1 MAINIKKSHRGKFTA
16 KWKRELGGPLSTSNL
31 NLGQSFAKMNN
42 LPQGNL
48 LPSGLA
54 GTNNPGGKSGGLGM
68 SFDPISLG
76 LNTLTAIGG
85 SIGANMA
92 TQRADMYSDAGE
104 DMRQVDMSKAMK
116 GSGLQAFLQNPLSFG
131 IGGRK
136 KARLEA
142 EEFNENIAKQ
152 QFNKDVG
159 SRFSTMPESPTYT
172 PVARQGGFTVYK
184 GETHEG
190 PNGGILT
197 DEQGNPSGL
206 SNNKPIALTEKNEVA
221 RFEPS
226 TGSTYIYS
234 DSLGFAKP
242 ATRLVHKYKLDKDNS
257 LYKNDPLLKTAVD
270 RQFDN
275 LMQAQEF
282 AKGTKTKAEDAIGMF
297 RKGGNLTATKAGKM
311 LEDNSANGHPL
322 TKKQKAYFGW
332 IRGGR
337 KEEGGELL
345 PILQWGGEEPETIP
359 IPKVDNRWPL
369 SGFQG
374 GRSIIYDPNAFN
386 YSVPLLNNLSW
397 SMREGLHR
405 KGQVAQSNTNL
416 EPTTQTNMNTSRPN
430 AVSQYQVPNLQIN
443 PTQVPGVT
451 FPSAPQLNL
460 PSGFAN
466 VSGLY
471 DRKTS
476 NAGPGYYNKG
486 FTRPYSI
493 GNMQPQG
500 KTTTGGTSRG
510 TGVTRPS
517 SASTPLNTGMNPMFF
532 QRYQQM
538 VRDRQI
544 GSQTSSPS
552 SSTSNFNTTGE
563 QDTPYN
569 PTLSPLGHV
578 LSGAGQL
585 ADYFAMK
592 NAKPT
597 PVSLSRVG
605 AERISLAKQRL
616 ANTRNAESARS
627 INAASTRGLG
637 LNAGSTYANT
647 MAANTGVNRLLGQQN
662 AELLQNEE
670 NANAQM
676 QQQAN
681 MVNAELAA
689 QEALFNTQQS
699 NAYRAMM
706 AARNPTGNL
715 ARTAAGYFA
724 DNASYGMLS
733 DIAQMH
739 APDYE
744 LSQNPESTKIGRL
757 LGFKNRPVIRPRNK

>member
-1 MAINIKKSHRGKFTA
+1 MAINIKKSHRGRFTA
-16 KWKRELGGPLSTSNL
+16 YKKRTGKTTAEALHSKDPHVRQMANFARNARKWEHELGGLLDTSNL
-31 NLGQSFAKMNN
+31 NLGQSFAQINN
-42 LPQGNL
+42 LPQRNL
-48 LPSGLA
+48 LSSGLA
-54 GTNNPGGKSGGLGM
+54 GTNNPGGKKGGGLGM
-68 SFDPISLG
+68 SFDPIGLG
-76 LNTLTAIGG
+76 LQALTAIGG
-85 SIGANMA
+85 SLGANMEMKRSEMYNDA
-92 TQRADMYSDAGE
+92 ADN
-104 DMRQVDMSKAMK
+104 MRQVDINTAIK
-116 GSGLQAFLQNPLSFG
+116 GSGLQSFLQNPLSFG

-136 KARLEA
+136 KAKLEA

-159 SRFSTMPESPTYT
+159 SRFSTMSESPTYT

-221 RFEPS
+221 RYEPS

-257 LYKNDPLLKTAVD
+257 LYKNDPLLQTAVD

-282 AKGTKTKAEDAIGMF
+282 AKETKTPSRDALGMF
-297 RKGGNLTATKAGKM
+297 RTGGNLTAWKAKKM
-311 LEDNSANGHPL
+311 LSDNSAQGHPL
-322 TKKQKAYFGW
+322 TARQKRYFGW
-332 IRGGR
+332 VAGGR
-337 KEEGGELL
+337 KDDGGELQDNNKTINI
-345 PILQWGGEEPETIP
+345 PRVENIWGRT
-359 IPKVDNRWPL
+359 
-369 SGFQG
+369 
-374 GRSIIYDPNAFN
+374 IYDPRAFN
-386 YSVPLLNNLSW
+386 YNVNPLPPLHIKRNTSYVPKSLGEKILDPILSGLKVRNIKDVDVTKYGTPSSPTDRFLPGYTDGLATMGIPYPIGKGVNNTPKEDWTYTGGKLRNNFSIPKT
-397 SMREGLHR
+397 STS
-405 KGQVAQSNTNL
+405 KGTRSKPVVQGPQRTAEDIMFQRGINPKGIAPYNL
-416 EPTTQTNMNTSRPN
+416 EPLPG
-430 AVSQYQVPNLQIN
+430 LQKDII
-443 PTQVPGVT
+443 
-451 FPSAPQLNL
+451 PQL
-460 PSGFAN
+460 P
-466 VSGLY
+466 
-471 DRKTS
+471 TS
-476 NAGPGYYNKG
+476 
-486 FTRPYSI
+486 
-493 GNMQPQG
+493 
-500 KTTTGGTSRG
+500 TTGDTS
-510 TGVTRPS
+510 
-517 SASTPLNTGMNPMFF
+517 A
-532 QRYQQM
+532 
-538 VRDRQI
+538 
-544 GSQTSSPS
+544 
-552 SSTSNFNTTGE
+552 
-563 QDTPYN
+563 N
-569 PTLSPLGHV
+569 PTLNPLGHI

-706 AARNPTGNL
+706 AARNPLGNL

-724 DNASYGMLS
+724 DNSAYGQQYDTLRML
-733 DIAQMH
+733 
-739 APDYE
+739 APNAE
-744 LSQNPESTKIGRL
+744 LYNEPNTGFLKKTFGRPKIR
-757 LGFKNRPVIRPRNK
+757 FRDKT